1 MTRENPFSGVRSRV
15 PVSGAAR
22 PCDRSD
28 LATWSTHGGP
38 LPGRLAAHVATCP
51 GCAERVRRVNEVH
64 ASLMLLGSQPLPVNL
79 HARANGRALRML
91 RRVTRASE
99 AAARLLRM
107 RPNLTPWQRAQVHLA
122 RVSLG
127 AVAAGLMLMARVGIL
142 AGVEQTQSMGQALAS
157 AHWDRHIDP
166 DGEFLQRQA

>member
-1 MTRENPFSGVRSRV
+1 
-15 PVSGAAR
+15 
-22 PCDRSD
+22 
-28 LATWSTHGGP
+28 
-38 LPGRLAAHVATCP
+38 
-51 GCAERVRRVNEVH
+51 VNEVH
-64 ASLMLLGSQPLPVNL
+64 ASLMLLGSQPLPANL

-99 AAARLLRM
+99 AASRLLRM

-127 AVAAGLMLMARVGIL
+127 AVAATLMLMARVGIL
-142 AGVEQTQSMGQALAS
+142 AGVEQTQSMGQTLAS